1 MATAGIP
8 RSQWWIIILS
18 SLGGAL
24 EFYDFVIYSVFA
36 QYIGSAFFPASDPLT
51 SLILSFSVFAVG
63 YLFRPLGGIV
73 FSHFGDRYGRRR
85 VFIIAILTMSMATVA
100 MGLLPTFATWGIT
113 ASILMVLLRLIQGFC
128 LGGELP
134 GAITYV
140 VETVPQRAGFA
151 AGFIFFCVNSGVALA
166 SLLSLIVHTFLVP
179 DQVAAWGW
187 RIGFLFG
194 GFVGLVSFWLRLS
207 LQETSE
213 FMHMKHAAAKRPFV
227 EVVRSYPAQVLAAI
241 AAMTA
246 TAGFNG
252 LLFAMPAFLPRVM
265 GYSNLI
271 AIQAQNVCLV
281 VLSVG
286 LLICAWLGDRIPR
299 RRILGFGGLL
309 MAGLSFPFFLAAAHH
324 TVGIVLL
331 FAGAGLG
338 ASFINGPMSA
348 TGADLFPT
356 RIRFTGVAL
365 SFNIAFSVFSG
376 IAPLAATLL
385 VRSTGSAAGPA
396 YFMCGCGLVTFIGS
410 FFLSRYDGRI
420 LSERAAALARAAAA
434 PVATG
439 LI

>member
-1 MATAGIP
+1 MNRETATADVA
-8 RSQWWIIILS
+8 RTQWRVIILS

-51 SLILSFSVFAVG
+51 SLILSFSAFAVG

-73 FSHFGDRYGRRR
+73 FSHFGDKYGRRK
-85 VFIIAILTMSMATVA
+85 VFIIAILIMSLSTVA
-100 MGLLPTFATWGIT
+100 MGLLPTVASIGVS

-140 VETVPQRAGFA
+140 VETAPRRAGFA

-166 SLLSLIVHTFLVP
+166 SLLSLGVHSFLAP
-179 DQVAAWGW
+179 DQVASWGW

-194 GFVGLVSFWLRLS
+194 GLTGLGGFWLRLS
-207 LQETSE
+207 LEETPG
-213 FMHMKHAAAKRPFV
+213 FKLMQHAKAKLPFA
-227 EVVRSYPAQVLAAI
+227 EVVRAHPAQVLVSI

-265 GYSNLI
+265 GYTDLV

-281 VLSVG
+281 VLSFG
-286 LLICAWLGDRIPR
+286 LLTAAWLGDKIPR
-299 RRILGFGGLL
+299 RWILGTGGLL
-309 MAGLSFPFFLAAAHH
+309 IALGSFPFFIAAANH
-324 TVGIVLL
+324 TVGIILL
-331 FAGAGLG
+331 FAGVGLA
-338 ASFINGPMSA
+338 ASLVNGPMA
-348 TGADLFPT
+348 AVAADLFPT

-365 SFNIAFSVFSG
+365 SFNLAFSIFSG
-376 IAPLAATLL
+376 VAPLAATLL
-385 VRSTGSAAGPA
+385 VRATGSPTGPA
-396 YFMCGCGLVTFIGS
+396 YFMCGCALITLLGSLFIG
-410 FFLSRYDGRI
+410 RYDGRI
-420 LSERAAALARAAAA
+420 ISEALA
-434 PVATG
+434 TQKDS
-439 LI
+439 